1 MWMIS
6 PHLSVFFLR
15 ILIMNKL
22 DIFCLSSLFI
32 SPLFLP
38 YFSHS
43 WNKGKIGS
51 EKKERRADYIWL
63 CKRFGFFYVAQMVK
77 KPPAMQENPRSNPG
91 VGRSPGGGHG
101 IHSSILAWRIP
112 WTEEPGRLQSMGSW
126 RVGRDWEMKH
136 KRIHERWKVVRARNY
151 CFIIIVAFDVVVSK
165 MAAEP
170 WITPSWLLTI
180 SGWNVT
186 LSLGQE
192 EPTQWYDFCVYIMT
206 HTALPTTTR
215 LSCPL
220 GSPSC
225 SQAPNKLQNS
235 IQGTLAHCWNVAS
248 RGYQLSTWW
257 MLALCMV
264 PPPMITLHD
273 SSKLLEGSHRHHL
286 A

>member
-1 MWMIS
+1 MFW
-6 PHLSVFFLR
+6 LL
-15 ILIMNKL
+15 L
-22 DIFCLSSLFI
+22 CSSD
-32 SPLFLP
+32 
-38 YFSHS
+38 
-43 WNKGKIGS
+43 GKEAACNAG
-51 EKKERRADYIWL
+51 D
-63 CKRFGFFYVAQMVK
+63 
-77 KPPAMQENPRSNPG
+77 PRSTPG

-112 WTEEPGRLQSMGSW
+112 WIEEPGRLQSMGSW
-126 RVGRDWEMKH
+126 RVGHDWEMKH
-136 KRIHERWKVVRARNY
+136 KRMHERWKVVRPRNN

-186 LSLGQE
+186 LSLGQQ
-192 EPTQWYDFCVYIMT
+192 EPTQWYDFCEYIMI

-248 RGYQLSTWW
+248 RGVPTEHLVDAGTLRGPSTHDHTAWFQQTPWGFPPSSSGLKERALHEGRGQQLR
-257 MLALCMV
+257 A
-264 PPPMITLHD
+264 
-273 SSKLLEGSHRHHL
+273 SSAER
-286 A
+286 